1 MTNSNK
7 TQQRDSTRE
16 VDSRARREFCLNN
29 QQLPARSDAWCQ
41 TKKRF
46 HPLGTRRWLRCMVLP
61 SQQSVFSNM
70 SLNTIPLDGDDG
82 SGNRIDQIAKVTSS
96 EDIFCN
102 NSAKYQQGNWSSG
115 MILASGARGPEFD
128 SRIPPSFLA
137 EHLYFLFLLKKE
149 TVE

>member
-1 MTNSNK
+1 
-7 TQQRDSTRE
+7 
-16 VDSRARREFCLNN
+16 
-29 QQLPARSDAWCQ
+29 
-41 TKKRF
+41 
-46 HPLGTRRWLRCMVLP
+46 MVLP

-137 EHLYFLFLLKKE
+137 EHLYFLVLLKIDV
-149 TVE
+149 VE